1 MVVGEFSLIRFSA
14 LAASVLVLLGSGP
27 AFAQQGAAQNVG
39 SVTYLK
45 TELGSVLV
53 ERGSEIFQL
62 KEGDAIFPGDRVFT
76 RTNGALLFQI
86 NGCQVALGGQQV
98 IEVTERVCATAPTSL
113 AYDTQIAGVTVG
125 TGGGLAATP
134 TLLLAALGAGG
145 VGAAAAAGG
154 GDSASP

>member
-1 MVVGEFSLIRFSA
+1 MPPRSA
-14 LAASVLVLLGSGP
+14 IT
-27 AFAQQGAAQNVG
+27 AQNVG

-53 ERGSEIFQL
+53 ERGSQVFQL

-76 RTNGALLFQI
+76 RTNGAVLFSI
-86 NGCQVALGGQQV
+86 SGCQVALGGQQV
-98 IEVTERVCATAPTSL
+98 IQVNDRVCATPPTAL

-154 GDSASP
+154 GNSSSP